1 MTDTAPPSPPLR
13 KGSQVRWN
21 WGQGSATGKVAERFD
36 RRVTRT
42 IAGKRIARNGTH
54 DNPAY
59 LIEQEDGARV
69 LKRGSELERT

>member
-1 MTDTAPPSPPLR
+1 MTAALR
-13 KGSQVRWN
+13 KGASVRWN
-21 WGQGSATGKVAERFD
+21 WGQGTATGKIAERFE

-42 IAGKRIARNGTH
+42 IAGKRIACNGTS

-69 LKRGSELERT
+69 LKRGSELERA